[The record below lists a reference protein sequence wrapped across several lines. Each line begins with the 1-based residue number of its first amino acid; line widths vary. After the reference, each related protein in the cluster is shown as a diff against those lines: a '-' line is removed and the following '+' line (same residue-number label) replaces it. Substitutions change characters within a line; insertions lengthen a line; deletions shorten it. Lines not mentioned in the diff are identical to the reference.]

1 MKEDWFHIDWE
12 EMFIP
17 SDSVVEIILR
27 GSITYLLLFAFLRFF
42 MKRQTGQLGIADLL
56 VIVVIADAA
65 QNAMSNDYKS
75 ITEGTLL
82 VGTIVFWNYALDWLG
97 HRFPFI
103 ERLTRPPALPL
114 IQNGRLLRRNMQ
126 KEMITEEE
134 LMSQLRQQGYEEVD
148 EVKNAYIE
156 GDGNIS
162 VIAEKPDE
170 PHTQKQKR
178 KLI

>member
-1 MKEDWFHIDWE
+1 MERKWLHIDWGG
-12 EMFIP
+12 MFIP

-42 MKRQTGQLGIADLL
+42 MKRQTGQIGIADLL

-65 QNAMSNDYKS
+65 QNAMSNEYKS
-75 ITEGTLL
+75 ITEGALL

-97 HRFPFI
+97 HRFAFI
-103 ERLTRPPALPL
+103 ERLTRPAALPL
-114 IQNGRLLRRNMQ
+114 IQNGRLMRRNMQ
-126 KEMITEEE
+126 QEMITEEE
-134 LMSQLRQQGYEEVD
+134 LMSQLRQQGYEEVA

-162 VIAEKPDE
+162 IIANKPGE
-170 PHTQKQKR
+170 PRTQRPKR
-178 KLI
+178 TLS

>member
-1 MKEDWFHIDWE
+1 MKKDLFNINWE

-17 SDSVVEIILR
+17 SDSITEIFLR
-27 GSITYLLLFAFLRFF
+27 GTITYLILFAFLRFF

-75 ITEGTLL
+75 ITEGILL

-97 HRFPFI
+97 HRFPLI
-103 ERLTRPPALPL
+103 ERLTRPKALPL
-114 IQNGRLLRRNMQ
+114 ILDGKVLRRNMRQ
-126 KEMITEEE
+126 EMITEEE
-134 LMSQLRQQGYEEVD
+134 LMSQLRQQGVEDVK
-148 EVKNAYIE
+148 EVKKAYIE

-162 VIAEKPDE
+162 IITNKPGE
-170 PHTQKQKR
+170 PTGYKETR
-178 KLI
+178 LTG